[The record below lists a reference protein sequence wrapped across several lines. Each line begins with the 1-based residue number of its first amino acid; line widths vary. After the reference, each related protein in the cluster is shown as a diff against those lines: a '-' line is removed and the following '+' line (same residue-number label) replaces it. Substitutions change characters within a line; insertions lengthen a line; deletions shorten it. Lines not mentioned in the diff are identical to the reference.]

1 MKKIFTL
8 LFAACVVAVMNAEVL
23 TVAQAYEIGMALD
36 SEATSETEYTVEGYV
51 INAGSFFYDKIGR
64 AHV

>member
-36 SEATSETEYTVEGYV
+36 SEATSETEYLNVNFIY
-51 INAGSFFYDKIGR
+51 
-64 AHV
+64 